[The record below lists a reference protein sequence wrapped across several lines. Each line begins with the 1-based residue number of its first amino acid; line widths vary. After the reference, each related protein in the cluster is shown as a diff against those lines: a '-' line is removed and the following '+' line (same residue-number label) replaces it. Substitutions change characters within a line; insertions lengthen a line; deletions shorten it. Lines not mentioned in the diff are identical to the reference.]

1 MHTASEIQE
10 MKFWR
15 LPMRESHKIADPVRR
30 AKNQTAR
37 LINAQLSRLS
47 GITRKASLA
56 FPALKRMHP
65 FERVRVVSSRTVLVG
80 CLLGSFRC

>member
-15 LPMRESHKIADPVRR
+15 LTARESHKIADPVRR

-37 LINAQLSRLS
+37 LINAQLAKLS
-47 GITRKASLA
+47 AVTRQASLA

-65 FERVRVVSSRTVLVG
+65 FERVRGNWRRSG
-80 CLLGSFRC
+80 GWQIGWPGG